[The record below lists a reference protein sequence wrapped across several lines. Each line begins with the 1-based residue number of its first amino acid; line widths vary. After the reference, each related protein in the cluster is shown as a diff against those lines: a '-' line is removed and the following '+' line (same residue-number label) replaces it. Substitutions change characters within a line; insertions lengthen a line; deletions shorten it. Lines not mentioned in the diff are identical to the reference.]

1 MSDFDWNTMN
11 PVAMWRD
18 WFVKS
23 EAQWSEYVSSL
34 MKNDLTGGAL
44 GRQLGEL
51 QMVHRQFGEMAQAA
65 LAAANLPSR
74 SDLEALDERLG
85 RVEDGLAQ
93 VSAGIARLREAL
105 VAVEAVKPAAP
116 TRRRRAPAAQAAQA
130 AQAAPARRKG

>member
-1 MSDFDWNTMN
+1 MTEFDWNRMN

-23 EAQWSEYVSSL
+23 EAQWSEYMSAL
-34 MKNDLTGGAL
+34 LKNEQAGGPL
-44 GRQLGEL
+44 NRQLGEL
-51 QMVHRQFGEMAQAA
+51 QMMHRQFGEMAQAA

-93 VSAGIARLREAL
+93 VAAGLARLQEAL
-105 VAVEAVKPAAP
+105 VAVEAVKPTAP
-116 TRRRRAPAAQAAQA
+116 TRRRKAPAPAAATPAA
-130 AQAAPARRKG
+130 KG

>member
-1 MSDFDWNTMN
+1 MSGIDWNTMN

-18 WFVKS
+18 WFVRS

-34 MKNDLTGGAL
+34 MKNDQTGGTF

-51 QMVHRQFGEMAQAA
+51 QMMHRQFGEMAQAA

-93 VSAGIARLREAL
+93 VAAGLARLRESL

-116 TRRRRAPAAQAAQA
+116 TRRRRAPVRPAASGS
-130 AQAAPARRKG
+130 KG

>member
-1 MSDFDWNTMN
+1 MSEIDWNRMN

-18 WFVKS
+18 WFVRS

-34 MKNDLTGGAL
+34 MKNDQTGGAF

-51 QMVHRQFGEMAQAA
+51 QMMHRQFGEMAQAA

-93 VSAGIARLREAL
+93 VSAGLARLRESL
-105 VAVEAVKPAAP
+105 VAVEAVKPTAP
-116 TRRRRAPAAQAAQA
+116 TRRRRPPARAPASGS
-130 AQAAPARRKG
+130 KG